1 MYNIT
6 ISFESIDQLTEF
18 IKLIQEQ
25 KPVKK
30 EENPDEKRGKSTKQ
44 FHLRAKQYHD
54 EHPDI
59 SYKECLK
66 LLSKEN
72 KNIDNTIIDV
82 DIP

>member
-18 IKLIQEQ
+18 IKLIQDQ
-25 KPVKK
+25 KPAKK
-30 EENPDEKRGKSTKQ
+30 EKNPDEKRGKSTKQ
-44 FHLRAKQYHD
+44 FHLRAKEYHS

-66 LLSKEN
+66 VLSKEN
-72 KNIDNTIIDV
+72 KNIDNNIINVDV
-82 DIP
+82 P

>member
-18 IKLIQEQ
+18 IKLIQDQ
-25 KPVKK
+25 KPTKK
-30 EENPDEKRGKSTKQ
+30 EKTPDEKRGKSTKQ
-44 FHLRAKQYHD
+44 FHLRAKEYHN

-72 KNIDNTIIDV
+72 KNIDNNIINVRD
-82 DIP
+82 

>member
-1 MYNIT
+1 MHRIT
-6 ISFESIDQLTEF
+6 LSFETIDQLSEF

-30 EENPDEKRGKSTKQ
+30 EKNPDEKRGKSTKQ
-44 FHLRAKQYHD
+44 VHLRAKEYHS

-66 LLSKEN
+66 VLSKEN
-72 KNIDNTIIDV
+72 KNIDNNIINVDV
-82 DIP
+82 P

>member
-1 MYNIT
+1 MYNIS
-6 ISFESIDQLTEF
+6 ISFENIDQLSEF

-25 KPVKK
+25 KPIKK
-30 EENPDEKRGKSTKQ
+30 EKKPDEKRGKSTKQ
-44 FHLRAKQYHD
+44 FHLRAKEYHS

-72 KNIDNTIIDV
+72 KNIDNNIINV
-82 DIP
+82 EVP

>member
-30 EENPDEKRGKSTKQ
+30 EKNPDEKRGKSTKQ